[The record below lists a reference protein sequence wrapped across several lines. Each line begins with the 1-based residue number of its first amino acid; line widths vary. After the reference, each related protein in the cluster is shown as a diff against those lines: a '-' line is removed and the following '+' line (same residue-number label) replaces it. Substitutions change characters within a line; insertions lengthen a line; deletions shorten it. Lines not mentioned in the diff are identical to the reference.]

1 MLLFWRIRYFDR
13 RERKFRNRDLFLD
26 TATLPAAKR
35 AAVELLAESE
45 GWRNNREF
53 CRFKPLFTEDDLSN
67 WIGKFGQGLGRT
79 ISFSIADYLEDE
91 TGREIPQQELGPLVT
106 GNPNAIMVRGHV
118 RPHDIEYMGAEM
130 PPVPDASVV
139 ATEDEIQLLGNFVRD
154 FEELRDSALMKD
166 GPGTVSA
173 GGMLPVLPNGDFH
186 FKTAVSDDEI
196 RSFVTIFRRLCMEK
210 EPANLA
216 KTVALFD
223 RLLNGHPL
231 SRWVVGCLDEHKR
244 YLSSIPEDC
253 SQRTDMQVSFTVK
266 RLIDVFMYTQY
277 LHQPSKDRQHQ
288 YRECL
293 QQVGGRRNFLT
304 WLFLTEL
311 WTCALEICN
320 IGRVIAGWFRHY
332 CDLHGINP
340 DVLDSLRNI
349 HPGLGTA
356 ERKADREARLFA
368 ESVEMLA
375 LQLWEQ
381 AGKPEGGTTHF
392 RDIARHQLMHELQG
406 RGDGAK
412 AGNYCEEPV

>member
-26 TATLPAAKR
+26 TATLSAAKR

-45 GWRNNREF
+45 SWRKNREF

-91 TGREIPQQELGPLVT
+91 TGREIPQRELGPLVT

-118 RPHDIEYMGAEM
+118 RPHDIEYMRAEM

-139 ATEDEIQLLGNFVRD
+139 ATPREIQLLGYFVRD
-154 FEELRDSALMKD
+154 FEELRDSALIKD
-166 GPGTVSA
+166 GPGTVST
-173 GGMLPVLPNGDFH
+173 GGRLPLLPNGDFH
-186 FKTAVSDDEI
+186 FETAVSDNEI
-196 RSFVTIFRRLCMEK
+196 RSFVTIFRRLYMEK

-216 KTVALFD
+216 NSVVLFD
-223 RLLNGHPL
+223 RLLGGHPL

-356 ERKADREARLFA
+356 EKKADREARLFA
-368 ESVEMLA
+368 ESIEMLA

-381 AGKPEGGTTHF
+381 AGKPEGGTTQF

-406 RGDGAK
+406 RETD
-412 AGNYCEEPV
+412 E